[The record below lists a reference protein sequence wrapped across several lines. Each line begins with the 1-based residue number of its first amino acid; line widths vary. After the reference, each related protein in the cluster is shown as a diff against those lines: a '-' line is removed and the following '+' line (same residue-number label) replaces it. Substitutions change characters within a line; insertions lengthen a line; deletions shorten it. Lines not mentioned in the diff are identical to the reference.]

1 MSPFCH
7 DNPSADRRLGEV
19 KAQIPTPPLRRTQ
32 YERPRAQGVGEA
44 VCGLARLN
52 GGFSLLELMASV
64 AILMVIMAAIFSVIS
79 YYQKTYGTTALK
91 ADMYENVR
99 GVIELMAQEIGQ
111 AGLVNL
117 PPPPS
122 SPTLSAAVIASGTA
136 QAVNVSST
144 TSMFVGE
151 KLLVGTGASEELV
164 SVTALNTAANQM
176 TGVFTKAHASG
187 APINVLGVFHNGVM
201 ASSTGTQLRLFGDIN
216 ADGSLLYVHYDCD
229 NSTTPGTL
237 TRSVTTV
244 TPSVSSSSAGQTL
257 LSTLIANPGGTP
269 CFQYTAQLPTS
280 AQTLGT
286 GNGALTTFSGTVTP
300 APFSSGSL
308 AVVAGSVF
316 GLDNG
321 SGSIVGTGV
330 LSGTV
335 NYTTGA
341 VSVTFGAAPANG
353 TAVQVGQSYITN
365 VAVTLS
371 VRTTQVDPQTKAY
384 LTMTKSFLN
393 LTPRNILAGLELAN
407 VPFTDRLQPRPP
419 NLPLP

>member
-1 MSPFCH
+1 MSPFRR
-7 DNPSADRRLGEV
+7 DNSRLGEG
-19 KAQIPTPPLRRTQ
+19 KAQIPAPLLGRTQ
-32 YERPRAQGVGEA
+32 DGRREAGEFA
-44 VCGLARLN
+44 CAIARRS
-52 GGFSLLELMASV
+52 GGFSLLELMVSV

-79 YYQKTYGTTALK
+79 FYQKTYGTTALK

-117 PPPPS
+117 PPSPS
-122 SPTLSAAVIASGTA
+122 SPTLSAAVVASGTA

-151 KLLVGTGASEELV
+151 KLLVGTGTSEELV
-164 SVTALNTAANQM
+164 SLTALNTATNQI
-176 TGVFTKAHASG
+176 TGVFTKAHANG
-187 APINVLGVFHNGVM
+187 APLNVLGVFHNGVM
-201 ASSTGTQLRLFGDIN
+201 ASSTGTELRLFGDIN
-216 ADGSLLYVHYDCD
+216 ADGSLLYVHYNCD
-229 NSTTPGTL
+229 TTAGTL

-244 TPSVSSSSAGQTL
+244 TPSAIASSAGLTL

-269 CFQYTAQLPTS
+269 CFQYTAQVPTS

-286 GNGALTTFSGTVTP
+286 GNGSLTTFSGTVTP
-300 APFSSGSL
+300 APVSSGSL
-308 AVVAGSVF
+308 AVIAGSVF
-316 GLDNG
+316 GLDSG
-321 SGSIVGTGV
+321 SGSIIGTGV
-330 LSGTV
+330 SSGTV

-341 VSVTFGAAPANG
+341 VSITYGAAPATG

-371 VRTTQVDPQTKAY
+371 VRTTQVDPQTKVY

-393 LTPRNILAGLELAN
+393 MTPRNIVAGLELAN

>member
-1 MSPFCH
+1 M
-7 DNPSADRRLGEV
+7 V
-19 KAQIPTPPLRRTQ
+19 
-32 YERPRAQGVGEA
+32 
-44 VCGLARLN
+44 
-52 GGFSLLELMASV
+52 SV

-79 YYQKTYGTTALK
+79 FYQKTYGTTALK

-117 PPPPS
+117 PPSPS
-122 SPTLSAAVIASGTA
+122 SPTLSAAVVASGTA

-144 TSMFVGE
+144 SSMFVGE
-151 KLLVGTGASEELV
+151 KLLVGTGTSEELV
-164 SVTALNTAANQM
+164 SLTALNTATNQI
-176 TGVFTKAHASG
+176 TGVFTKAHANG
-187 APINVLGVFHNGVM
+187 APLNVLGVFHNGVM
-201 ASSTGTQLRLFGDIN
+201 ASSTGTELRLFGDIN
-216 ADGSLLYVHYDCD
+216 ADGSLLYVHYNCD
-229 NSTTPGTL
+229 TTAGTL

-244 TPSVSSSSAGQTL
+244 TPSASASSAGLTL

-269 CFQYTAQLPTS
+269 CFQYTAQVPTS

-286 GNGALTTFSGTVTP
+286 GNGSLTTFSGTVTP
-300 APFSSGSL
+300 APVSSGSL
-308 AVVAGSVF
+308 AVIAGSVF
-316 GLDNG
+316 GLDSG
-321 SGSIVGTGV
+321 SGSIIGTGV
-330 LSGTV
+330 SSGTV

-341 VSVTFGAAPANG
+341 VSITFGAAPATG

-371 VRTTQVDPQTKAY
+371 VRTTQVDPQTKVY

-393 LTPRNILAGLELAN
+393 LTPRNIVAGLELAN

>member
-1 MSPFCH
+1 MSPFCR
-7 DNPSADRRLGEV
+7 DNPSADGRLGEL
-19 KAQIPTPPLRRTQ
+19 KAQIPTPPLRRTPC
-32 YERPRAQGVGEA
+32 ERPRARGVGKI
-44 VCGLARLN
+44 VCGFARLS

-111 AGLVNL
+111 AGLVSL
-117 PPPPS
+117 PPS

-136 QAVNVSST
+136 QNVNVSST

-151 KLLVGTGASEELV
+151 KLLVGTGTSEELV

-187 APINVLGVFHNGVM
+187 APVNVLGVFHNGVM
-201 ASSTGTQLRLFGDIN
+201 ASSTGTELRLFGDIN
-216 ADGSLLYVHYDCD
+216 ADGSLLYVHYNCD
-229 NSTTPGTL
+229 TSTTPGTL

-308 AVVAGSVF
+308 AVTAGSVF

-321 SGSIVGTGV
+321 SGAFVGTGV

-407 VPFTDRLQPRPP
+407 VPFPDRLQPRPP

>member
-1 MSPFCH
+1 
-7 DNPSADRRLGEV
+7 
-19 KAQIPTPPLRRTQ
+19 
-32 YERPRAQGVGEA
+32 
-44 VCGLARLN
+44 
-52 GGFSLLELMASV
+52 MASV

-111 AGLVNL
+111 AGLVSL
-117 PPPPS
+117 PPS

-136 QAVNVSST
+136 QNVNVSST

-151 KLLVGTGASEELV
+151 KLLVGTGTSEELV

-187 APINVLGVFHNGVM
+187 APVNVLGVFHNGVM
-201 ASSTGTQLRLFGDIN
+201 ASSTGTELRLFGDIN
-216 ADGSLLYVHYDCD
+216 ADGSLLYVHYNCD
-229 NSTTPGTL
+229 TSTTPGTL

-308 AVVAGSVF
+308 AVTAGSVF

-321 SGSIVGTGV
+321 SGAFVGTGV

-407 VPFTDRLQPRPP
+407 VPFPDRLQPRPP